1 VSGGGDA
8 EIALLIDLH
17 LGLDR
22 LGPGTD
28 ALTRAA
34 LARCAGLPPRPQIAD
49 LGCGAG
55 ASALVLAEATGGELL
70 AIDRVPAFVD
80 HLRRRA
86 CARGLEGR
94 VRAEVADMAAPP
106 IAPGSLDLIWSEG
119 AAYFLGVEG
128 ALRAWG
134 PLLRP
139 GGWLSFTE
147 LCWTLP
153 DGEAPP
159 AACAAFWA
167 EGYPAMGTP
176 AQHLATAADL
186 GWAALDP
193 EVLPPAAWAAYHGPL
208 EARLGPWAAA
218 RAGDPVA
225 QQIAGATRAEIALV
239 RAHPGAFSYVRFTL
253 QRGG

>member
-1 VSGGGDA
+1 MSGGPGEA
-8 EIALLIDLH
+8 PAHALLVDLFRP
-17 LGLDR
+17 LDR

-34 LARCAGLPPRPQIAD
+34 LARCRGLPARPQIAD

-55 ASALVLAEATGGELL
+55 ASALVLAQATGGDVL
-70 AIDRVPAFVD
+70 AVDLAAPFVERLRARAAALGLADR
-80 HLRRRA
+80 L
-86 CARGLEGR
+86 
-94 VRAEVADMAAPP
+94 RAEVADMAAPP
-106 IAPGSLDLIWSEG
+106 VAAGSLDLIWSEG
-119 AAYFLGVEG
+119 AVYFLGVAG

-147 LCWTLP
+147 LCWTTA
-153 DGEAPP
+153 DPP
-159 AACAAFWA
+159 AACRAFWGQ
-167 EGYPAMGTP
+167 EYPQMAHP
-176 AQHLATAADL
+176 DAHLATAADL

-193 EVLPPAAWAAYHGPL
+193 EVLPPAAWEAYLDPL

-218 RAGDPVA
+218 RAEDALA
-225 QQIAGATRAEIALV
+225 QRVAGATRDEIALV
-239 RAHPGAFSYVRFTL
+239 RAHPGAFGYVRFTL

>member
-1 VSGGGDA
+1 MSGAVDD

-55 ASALVLAEATGGELL
+55 ASALVLAEATGGEVL
-70 AIDRVPAFVD
+70 AIDQEPAFID

-86 CARGLEGR
+86 RARGLDGR
-94 VRAEVADMAAPP
+94 LRAAVADMAAPP
-106 IAPGSLDLIWSEG
+106 VAPGSLDLVWSEG

-147 LCWTLP
+147 LCWTVP
-153 DGEAPP
+153 EGEAPP
-159 AACAAFWA
+159 PACAAFWA
-167 EGYPAMGTP
+167 EGYPAMAAP
-176 AQHLATAADL
+176 AQHLATAAAL
-186 GWAALDP
+186 GWRA
-193 EVLPPAAWAAYHGPL
+193 LPPEALPPEAWAAYHGPL

-218 RAGDPVA
+218 RAEDALA
-225 QQIAGATRAEIALV
+225 QRVAGATRDEIALV
-239 RAHPGAFSYVRFTL
+239 RAHPGAFGYVRFTL